1 MIESDCEV
9 ESGVNVFWQV
19 YLTNDL
25 IRTLVMLTWI
35 LKCHIVSDEDD
46 KKNVNINCQ
55 SNLFDFLIYLCQG
68 PLYTRRE
75 VLDLCLNENLFY
87 LWM

>member
-46 KKNVNINCQ
+46 KKMLILTVN
-55 SNLFDFLIYLCQG
+55 LI
-68 PLYTRRE
+68 
-75 VLDLCLNENLFY
+75 CLIS
-87 LWM
+87 